1 MARGGP
7 REGAGRKAGAT
18 TRKTREIADKANEE
32 GITPLE
38 VMLGTMR
45 ELWRIAD
52 EGNVVW
58 PGDDNESDGEIKT
71 PLDYRLMAVEVAQK
85 AAPFVHAK
93 LANVQVAGDGGGPII
108 HKIEY
113 EIVDPS
119 GSGTAEA

>member
-45 ELWRIAD
+45 ELWGKAEAGVVETSG
-52 EGNVVW
+52 EGVA
-58 PGDDNESDGEIKT
+58 SKIFT
-71 PLDYRLMAVEVAQK
+71 PLDFRLLASEVAVK

-93 LANVQVAGDGGGPII
+93 LANVQIAGDGGGPVI

-113 EIVDPS
+113 EIVDP
-119 GSGTAEA
+119 TV